1 MIYYSVSGRRH
12 EGALAC
18 LAGITQAKLLKP
30 SLYIPCFLFLNF
42 AIEVSR
48 SISMVTDEDP
58 PDEVYP
64 VEAENKVQDPHQ
76 DDLKEVHSLTNA
88 KRGEAKRH

>member
-1 MIYYSVSGRRH
+1 MASI
-12 EGALAC
+12 A
-18 LAGITQAKLLKP
+18 QAKLLKP
-30 SLYIPCFLFLNF
+30 SSYIPCFPFPNF
-42 AIEVSR
+42 ALEVSHA
-48 SISMVTDEDP
+48 ISMVTDEDP

-88 KRGEAKRH
+88 KRGEASKLSKNAIV